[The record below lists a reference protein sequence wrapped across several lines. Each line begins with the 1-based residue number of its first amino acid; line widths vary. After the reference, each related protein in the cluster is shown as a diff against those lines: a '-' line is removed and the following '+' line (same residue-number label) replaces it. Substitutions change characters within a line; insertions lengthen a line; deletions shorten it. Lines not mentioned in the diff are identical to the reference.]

1 MTRAGAELLL
11 QKHGPVALVQ
21 FWGDI
26 DRPALASSGVP
37 VWPLEPPASGQMAV
51 RFPAIGPDALVRQRA
66 GGLRAAELVARG
78 GAQAATP
85 DSVADVLRPTVFG
98 FGGSA

>member
-1 MTRAGAELLL
+1 MA
-11 QKHGPVALVQ
+11 VVQ

-37 VWPLEPPASGQMAV
+37 FWPLETPASGQMAM
-51 RFPAIGPDALVRQRA
+51 RFPAIGPDAVVRQQA
-66 GGLRAAELVARG
+66 GGLRAAELVCAWRR
-78 GAQAATP
+78 AAATP